1 MDQGKV
7 ESTVLDDYL
16 TENEFIEQ
24 AKARGMK
31 MTRRT
36 LRKWRQKRL
45 LPYTKINNMILIPKN
60 WSSELKVTKARHAS
74 A

>member
-1 MDQGKV
+1 MMG
-7 ESTVLDDYL
+7 TTLLDDYL

-45 LPYTKINNMILIPKN
+45 LPYAKINNMVLIPRDWPN
-60 WSSELKVTKARHAS
+60 QLKITKPRQAS